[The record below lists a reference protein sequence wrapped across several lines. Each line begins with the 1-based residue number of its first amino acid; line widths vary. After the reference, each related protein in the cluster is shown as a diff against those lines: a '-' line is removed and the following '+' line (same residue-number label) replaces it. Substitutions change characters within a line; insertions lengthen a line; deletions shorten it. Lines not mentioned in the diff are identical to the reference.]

1 MSHFVLYEFESVDEL
16 YYVIEHMEPYVDMLE
31 YEGPFLGGLP
41 SINDF
46 VATYFKELR
55 KIKDIPSMESR
66 RGILY
71 ESTEEVLR
79 NIKEYRE
86 MKSCCF

>member
-1 MSHFVLYEFESVDEL
+1 MGHFVLYEFESIDEF
-16 YYVIEHMEPYVDMLE
+16 YYIIEHMEPYVDLLE
-31 YEGPFLGGLP
+31 YEGPFLGDLP

-55 KIKDIPSMESR
+55 KIKNISSMESR

-71 ESTEEVLR
+71 ESTEQVLK

-86 MKSCCF
+86 SR